1 MPGSSPTKASREAS
15 VLWAAAAGLLAL
27 LVSSRGFLS
36 FISAAPAALGAPT
49 LAALGGHAL
58 DLACAAL
65 LLAGCAAVG
74 ERLSGGSRL
83 AAAALGLPLVGYA
96 LLLLGLARLYRGP
109 LLAAVWLA
117 LALAGLWRLKDAR
130 FKLPHLTPLDLACA
144 AVVFFAL
151 ARGAVLAGAPV
162 TDWDSLSY
170 HLALPKLY
178 LLHGGHL
185 RFDWTMTAHYPQTT
199 ESLSV
204 LLLSLRGGEAAQW
217 LEWLLGAGTVLG
229 VGLLA
234 SSLFSPAAA
243 WPAAALFAVQPP
255 FARVLGTAKSD
266 CAAAF
271 ALTLALLAFFECRDR
286 DGHRRALLP
295 GLLAGAASACKL
307 NGLWAAGA
315 LSALLLLGRR
325 KALGWFVLGAALLG
339 SGWLL
344 RNWVMA
350 GSPLWPFY
358 SGLFGGGPGAAEAAA
373 RQLAS
378 ATGGVERTLLNLLM
392 LPLHVIVSPEGFTF
406 PPSALVLAFLVL
418 LGLRLAHRR
427 PLAAAAGPL
436 LFCAVYLVPWFL
448 FWQEGRYLLPVLAI
462 LCALSAGWALELF
475 AEGRQR
481 RFHALALLV
490 LGLSPA
496 AALEANNALYGFLAV
511 RPSDGA
517 EPRTR
522 YLERTLG
529 APYAA
534 QARANEVLPP
544 EAKVALLYEVRGF
557 YLDRDFAYI
566 NPLDAGPVDW
576 AATGDGEA
584 LRLRLLELGFTHALY
599 NPTIGSYKGDPA
611 YYDHAAR
618 VTRELVAELEPVV
631 EAGPVAVYGL
641 RKVERPSRIIRRT
654 RAAKAR

>member
-1 MPGSSPTKASREAS
+1 MPGSSPTKEPRAFSL
-15 VLWAAAAGLLAL
+15 LWAAAAGLAL
-27 LVSSRGFLS
+27 LLIQSRGFLS
-36 FISAAPAALGAPT
+36 FISGAPGALGTQT

-74 ERLSGGSRL
+74 ERLSRGSRL
-83 AAAALGLPLVGYA
+83 AAAALGLPLAGYA
-96 LLLLGLARLYRGP
+96 LLILGLARLYRGP
-109 LLAAVWLA
+109 QLAAVWLT

-130 FKLPHLTPLDLACA
+130 WRLPRLGLLDLACA

-151 ARGAVLAGAPV
+151 LRGAVLAGAPV

-178 LLHGGHL
+178 LLHGAHL

-204 LLLSLRGGEAAQW
+204 MLLALRGGEAAQW
-217 LEWLLGAGTVLG
+217 LEWLLGAGTLLG

-234 SSLFSPAAA
+234 SSFFTPAAA

-271 ALTLALLAFFECRDR
+271 ALTLALLMFFRGKSGRE
-286 DGHRRALLP
+286 ALLP
-295 GLLAGAASACKL
+295 GLLAGAAAACKH

-315 LSALLLLGRR
+315 LAALLLKRGR
-325 KALGWFVLGAALLG
+325 ALAWFVLGAALLG

-378 ATGGVERTLLNLLM
+378 ATGGVERTLLNFLL
-392 LPLHVIVSPEGFTF
+392 LPLHVVADPERFTF
-406 PPSALVLAFLVL
+406 APSALVLAFLVL
-418 LGLRLAHRR
+418 LGLRLAHRK
-427 PLAAAAGPL
+427 PVAGAPL
-436 LFCAVYLVPWFL
+436 LFCAAYLAPWFL
-448 FWQEGRYLLPVLAI
+448 FWQEGRYLLPVLAV
-462 LCALSAGWALELF
+462 LCALCAGWALELF

-511 RPSDGA
+511 RPSDGG
-517 EPRTR
+517 EPRRR

-544 EAKVALLYEVRGF
+544 DAKVALLYEVRGF
-557 YLDRDFAYI
+557 YLERDFAYI

-576 AATGDGEA
+576 ASLRDGEA
-584 LRLRLLELGFTHALY
+584 LRRRLLELGFTHALY
-599 NPTIGSYKGDPA
+599 NPTLGSYKGDQA

-618 VTRELVAELEPVV
+618 LMRELAAGLEAVV
-631 EAGPVAVYGL
+631 SAGPVSVYGL
-641 RKVERPSRIIRRT
+641 RKVERPSRIMRRT